1 MDKSDNKGSFPRRL
15 AKRVW
20 FLKGIEKKQIA
31 GSSQGSYS
39 LALRSGF
46 FIRRRCRLF
55 LGSEGGS
62 ADRIFRVLHGSR
74 PVFECGLGR
83 IDDIRIKGILGRL
96 EFSCLAPGEALP
108 SPFALRIL
116 IHDEE
121 QRAVFLQM
129 KSELRPKVPPRR

>member
-1 MDKSDNKGSFPRRL
+1 MDKLINNGGFPRRL
-15 AKRVW
+15 VKRVW
-20 FLKGIEKKQIA
+20 FLKGIEKNQIA

-46 FIRRRCRLF
+46 FIRRRYRLF

-62 ADRIFRVLHGSR
+62 ADGIFRVFHGSKL
-74 PVFECGLGR
+74 VFECGLGR
-83 IDDIRIKGILGRL
+83 IEDIRIKGILGRL
-96 EFSCLAPGEALP
+96 EFSCLAPGGALP

-129 KSELRPKVPPRR
+129 KSEFRPKVPSRR